1 MTVRTRF
8 APSPTGYLHVGGVR
22 TALFNWGFARH
33 SQGEFFL
40 RIDDTDYAREVLD
53 ATDKIIEDLQ
63 WIGMDW
69 DDWSQGFSGETGK
82 YKNIM
87 FQSAQARS
95 HDAAIHNLVRDDYAY
110 YDYHTKEELA
120 LRAQGDIL
128 RRRNCN
134 PTAESNRWVIRLDVD
149 KVVEKCLAG
158 HPKTVIHFEDSIVGL
173 VSKAACQIPDF
184 VIARED
190 GSPLYNLATVCD
202 DHALRITHV
211 IRGQEHIDN
220 TFPQILLYLALGF
233 DIPIFAH
240 IPFIC
245 APNTST
251 KLSKRDN
258 IPVTLESY
266 RQQGYFPEALF
277 TYLTHLGWS
286 LDDKTELWTKETF
299 VENFTLER
307 CQKSSAQFDPEKL
320 LWVQSEIMRESAAL
334 TKYTLCKPF
343 LSLPDG
349 ETTQRK
355 LLDIIH
361 AADHRIKR
369 GIDAQAYQHFFEK
382 DVEIQPD
389 AAKHIEKVG
398 VQVLSDYRAVL
409 GDLRENENEWTA
421 KELERCLQEWCSA
434 MGVKKRD
441 LIHALRAAT
450 TGSTTGLG
458 LFDTLEL
465 LGKETVIHRLDVV
478 TGATNESK

>member
-33 SQGEFFL
+33 SSGEFFL
-40 RIDDTDYAREVLD
+40 RIDDTDYAREVRD
-53 ATDKIIEDLQ
+53 ATDKIIEDLK
-63 WIGMDW
+63 WIGIDW
-69 DDWSQGFSGETGK
+69 DDWSEGFSE
-82 YKNIM
+82 NIM

-120 LRAQGDIL
+120 LRPQGDIL

-149 KVVEKCLAG
+149 KVVEECLAG
-158 HPKTVIHFEDSIVGL
+158 HPKTVLHFEDSIVGL

-202 DHALRITHV
+202 DHTLRITHI

-233 DIPIFAH
+233 NIPTFAH

-245 APNTST
+245 APNTNT

-258 IPVTLESY
+258 IPVTLENY
-266 RQQGYFPEALF
+266 RRQGYFPLALF
-277 TYLTHLGWS
+277 NYLTHLGWS

-307 CQKSSAQFDPEKL
+307 CQKSPAQFDPDKL
-320 LWVQSEIMRESAAL
+320 LWVQSEIMRESSAL
-334 TKYTLCKPF
+334 VKYELCKSTNWW
-343 LSLPDG
+343 LATPDDA
-349 ETTQRK
+349 ESQRK

-361 AADHRIKR
+361 AADHRIKI
-369 GIDAQAYQHFFEK
+369 GADFQAYQHFFEK

-389 AAKHIEKVG
+389 AAKKIEKLG
-398 VQVLSDYRAVL
+398 VSVLGEYRNVLSD
-409 GDLRENENEWTA
+409 LREDENEWTA
-421 KELERCLQEWCSA
+421 KELERCLQEWCNV
-434 MGVKKRD
+434 MNVKKRD

-450 TGSTTGLG
+450 TGTTTGLG